1 MSIPLSNTAF
11 QPPAGRTTTMSPA
24 AGCKTTR
31 HSTRRGASWRD
42 CYTAGVT
49 VSLLLLCVTPA
60 LQQRYLTEDSTPSS
74 SPPPDALALG
84 IDTRTWKLRIRPRL
98 FQIGQQRMSAGL
110 RNLLLLIAIPVIKLT
125 VTVVLVFY
133 IAGEFLEL
141 SSNIA
146 STNASIHI

>member
-1 MSIPLSNTAF
+1 MSISLSNTAS

-49 VSLLLLCVTPA
+49 VSLLLLCATPA
-60 LQQRYLTEDSTPSS
+60 LQQRYLTEDSTSS
-74 SPPPDALALG
+74 SSPPDALALG

-110 RNLLLLIAIPVIKLT
+110 RNLLLPIAIPVIKLT

-141 SSNIA
+141 PSNIA
-146 STNASIHI
+146 SGDASTHI